1 MQNRSDRVSSG
12 GGQVRKLA
20 VVAVAAALS
29 LSACSS
35 GPEEGDVPTSKG
47 VPTPGQDVFPVVAS
61 SEIVVGDNRL
71 QIGLIDE
78 NDAPVRSPKTTL
90 QVDFIGPGDEDP
102 SDSSTM
108 SFLWTIRP
116 VQGLWVGEA
125 TFDRP
130 GQWEAI
136 IALQGGGYDAKVRT
150 AFGVK
155 KEGTTTAVGEK
166 APAVDTPTASD
177 VADLSEITTDT
188 DPNRSFYRMS
198 IADALEAGPA
208 VIVFAT
214 PKFCTS
220 QACGPTLSIVKDAAK
235 DFPGINFVHVEPYD
249 LDKVPERLEPVPAV
263 TTWGLP
269 SEPWVFVTD
278 GHGRLAAK
286 YEGSVAPRELAAML
300 RRL

>member
-1 MQNRSDRVSSG
+1 MRR
-12 GGQVRKLA
+12 LA
-20 VVAVAAALS
+20 AVAVAAALFV
-29 LSACSS
+29 SACSS
-35 GPEEGDVPTSKG
+35 GPEEGEVPTSKG
-47 VPTPGQDVFPVVAS
+47 VPTPGLDVFPVVAS
-61 SEIVVGDNRL
+61 SEIEVGDNRL

-90 QVDFIGPGDEDP
+90 KVDFVGPGDEKP

-108 SFLWTIRP
+108 SFLWTIKP

-125 TFDRP
+125 AFDRP
-130 GQWEAI
+130 GPWEAI
-136 IALQGGGYDAKVRT
+136 IAVQGGGYDGNVRT
-150 AFGVK
+150 AFEVK
-155 KEGTTTAVGEK
+155 KEGTTPDIGEK

-188 DPNRSFYRMS
+188 DPNRRFYQLS
-198 IADALEAGPA
+198 IAEAVKAGRPA

-220 QACGPTLSIVKDAAK
+220 QVCGPTLSIVKDVAK

-249 LDKVPERLEPVPAV
+249 LDKVPEKLDPVPAV
-263 TTWGLP
+263 SAWGLP

-278 GHGRLAAK
+278 GRGRVAAK
-286 YEGSVAPRELAAML
+286 YEGSVAPRELEAML